1 MSYSAFITDF
11 LRRVQS
17 PRLSAR
23 EPLPD
28 KQLIQQATAAKEQEI
43 ARANGPRATCTRS
56 LLLLAA
62 GDLDQA
68 HRIVQEMSTPDA
80 AYIHGVIHRIDDDF
94 SNARYW
100 FRGARTHPAGAE
112 MYRRAAVCSP
122 AVARHSI
129 WDPIEVTDMVET
141 SRTAGVTDELRTILT
156 IEFEELL
163 RSLWNTV

>member
-11 LRRVQS
+11 LRRVQL

-28 KQLIQQATAAKEQEI
+28 KELIQQTATAKEHEI
-43 ARANGPRATCTRS
+43 SRANGPQTSCARS

-68 HRIVQEMSTPDA
+68 HRMVQEISTADA

-94 SNARYW
+94 NNARYW
-100 FRGARTHPAGAE
+100 FRGARMHPAGAE
-112 MYRRAAVCSP
+112 MYRRAAGCSP
-122 AVARHSI
+122 TIARYSI
-129 WDPIEVTDMVET
+129 WDPIQVTDMVET
-141 SRTAGVTDELRTILT
+141 SRTAGVTDELRAILT

-163 RSLWNTV
+163 RSLW

>member
-11 LRRVQS
+11 LRRVQL
-17 PRLSAR
+17 PRLSAG

-28 KQLIQQATAAKEQEI
+28 KELIQQTTAAKEHEI
-43 ARANGPRATCTRS
+43 SRANGPQASCARG

-68 HRIVQEMSTPDA
+68 HRMVQEISTADA

-94 SNARYW
+94 NNARYW
-100 FRGARTHPAGAE
+100 FRRAGMHPAGAD

-122 AVARHSI
+122 TVARCST
-129 WDPIEVTDMVET
+129 WDPIQVTDMVET
-141 SRTAGVTDELRTILT
+141 SRTAGVSDELRAILT

-163 RSLWNTV
+163 RSLW